1 MAANRASSQPLHD
14 AMLAASRAKDMHPSE
29 GQWKAL
35 YGDML
40 PDDNPRKLTLL
51 RNALRA
57 RRTPFTVT
65 CLSRYLYKLGDTAAF
80 DLCA

>member
-1 MAANRASSQPLHD
+1 MD
-14 AMLAASRAKDMHPSE
+14 ALLAASRAKDMLPSE
-29 GQWKAL
+29 GHRKAL

-51 RNALRA
+51 RNAVSA
-57 RRTPFTVT
+57 RRSPFTLT
-65 CLSRYLYKLGDTAAF
+65 CLSRYLYKLGDCKAF